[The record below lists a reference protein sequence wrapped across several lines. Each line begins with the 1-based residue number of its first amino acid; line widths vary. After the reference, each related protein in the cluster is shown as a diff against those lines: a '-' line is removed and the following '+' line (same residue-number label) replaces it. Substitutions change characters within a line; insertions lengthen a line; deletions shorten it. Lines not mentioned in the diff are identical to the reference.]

1 MSALDPRPRFDKEGR
16 PLTAAEAARLL
27 GMSER
32 NVRRLRAEP
41 RSVVEQRAAER
52 RERAAA
58 LREEGKSYQEIA
70 DEMEVSTGVVGYLL
84 HEHRRRSGEQQPGR
98 GRSAFL
104 CPPPGTPGD

>member
-16 PLTAAEAARLL
+16 PLTATEAARLL

-41 RSVVEQRAAER
+41 RNVVLDRAAAR

-58 LREEGKSYQEIA
+58 LREEGKTYREIA
-70 DEMEVSTGVVGYLL
+70 DEMDVSTGVVGYLL
-84 HEHRRRSGEQQPGR
+84 HEHRKRAGQQQPGR

-104 CPPPGTPGD
+104 CPLPDATGD